1 MRAVGLSANGGYPA
15 NPSLFFRFRKRGLKS
30 AVIKMFLK
38 MTFMTEWII
47 FCEGIKTIFRFL

>member
-38 MTFMTEWII
+38 MTFMTE
-47 FCEGIKTIFRFL
+47 